1 MFAAIML
8 AMTAQYTCKISTLL
22 FYRRIFLASDLH
34 RDVSLGL
41 MAFAS
46 TWLIFAIVALLRICR
61 PLKLVWLPEEQHDG
75 AKCGN
80 WVAMVFSVLLVDVL
94 TDVAILL
101 LPIRTAFTL
110 QMSLR
115 AKIGV
120 ASIFALGGFVIV
132 TSALR
137 MELVDPRESTYT
149 KTRGLWRF
157 TDTLQSTS
165 IEQNSGHLF
174 IYVPPSCVLVYPYT
188 SHYGHPSQQR

>member
-8 AMTAQYTCKISTLL
+8 AMTAQYICKISILL
-22 FYRRIFLASDLH
+22 FYRHIFFASDFH

-41 MAFAS
+41 IAFTS
-46 TWLIFAIVALLRICR
+46 TWLISAIVALLRICR

-110 QMSLR
+110 QMPLR

-149 KTRGLWRF
+149 KTRG
-157 TDTLQSTS
+157 
-165 IEQNSGHLF
+165 
-174 IYVPPSCVLVYPYT
+174 
-188 SHYGHPSQQR
+188 

>member
-8 AMTAQYTCKISTLL
+8 AMTAQYTCKISILL
-22 FYRRIFLASDLH
+22 FYRHIFFASDFH

-41 MAFAS
+41 IAFTS
-46 TWLIFAIVALLRICR
+46 TWLISAIVALLRICR

-110 QMSLR
+110 QMPLR

-165 IEQNSGHLF
+165 IEQNSGRLF
-174 IYVPPSCVLVYPYT
+174 TYVPPSCVLVYPYT
-188 SHYGHPSQQR
+188 SHYGRPSQQR

>member
-1 MFAAIML
+1 MFAAITL
-8 AMTAQYTCKISTLL
+8 AMTAQYTCKISILL
-22 FYRRIFLASDLH
+22 FYRHIFFASDFH

-41 MAFAS
+41 MAFTS
-46 TWLIFAIVALLRICR
+46 TWLISAIVALLRICR

-110 QMSLR
+110 QMPLR

-120 ASIFALGGFVIV
+120 VLS
-132 TSALR
+132 S
-137 MELVDPRESTYT
+137 PH
-149 KTRGLWRF
+149 
-157 TDTLQSTS
+157 TS
-165 IEQNSGHLF
+165 IKAMGGQNCGNRSGGPVCKRLICCCLCFSPHDRQARQGL
-174 IYVPPSCVLVYPYT
+174 
-188 SHYGHPSQQR
+188 RRR

>member
-1 MFAAIML
+1 
-8 AMTAQYTCKISTLL
+8 
-22 FYRRIFLASDLH
+22 
-34 RDVSLGL
+34 
-41 MAFAS
+41 MAFTS
-46 TWLIFAIVALLRICR
+46 TWLISAIVALLRICR

-110 QMSLR
+110 QMPLR

-137 MELVDPRESTYT
+137 MELVDPREIYFHRAELWTTIHLCTAILCASVPIYKPLWTFISTEIRRRVMGVLLRPE
-149 KTRGLWRF
+149 KDDEDAVQL
-157 TDTLQSTS
+157 SKAAS
-165 IEQNSGHLF
+165 VGHD
-174 IYVPPSCVLVYPYT
+174 
-188 SHYGHPSQQR
+188 R

>member
-8 AMTAQYTCKISTLL
+8 AMTAQYTCKISILL
-22 FYRRIFLASDLH
+22 FYRHIFFASDFH

-41 MAFAS
+41 IAFTS
-46 TWLIFAIVALLRICR
+46 TWLISAIVALLRICR

-110 QMSLR
+110 QMPLR

-120 ASIFALGGFVIV
+120 ASIFALGG
-132 TSALR
+132 SL
-137 MELVDPRESTYT
+137 LLS
-149 KTRGLWRF
+149 
-157 TDTLQSTS
+157 
-165 IEQNSGHLF
+165 
-174 IYVPPSCVLVYPYT
+174 VL
-188 SHYGHPSQQR
+188 